1 MAWKVEDH
9 QHHKSQSK
17 IPKGVGIMREKVR
30 ELENG
35 CRIPTTGIPDI
46 LKEEKGT
53 HEAEEIILNRRKFS

>member
-1 MAWKVEDH
+1 
-9 QHHKSQSK
+9 
-17 IPKGVGIMREKVR
+17 MREKVR

-53 HEAEEIILNRRKFS
+53 HEAEEIILNRRMFS